1 MVKNKLVRNAV
12 AVVVAL
18 GVIGTI
24 PVFAESYDMEDG
36 HAYNNATSS
45 GGIKCCDAGTIND
58 RSGEYA
64 SLYLRTTYQDGQES
78 DYWSGVVPGSVH
90 ENTGW
95 DWAEDYYSIHRLHRT
110 SSGEAR
116 DRVELS
122 SCW

>member
-64 SLYLRTTYQDGQES
+64 SLYLRTTVRLLVRSSTGVGTRK
-78 DYWSGVVPGSVH
+78 YWLGLGR
-90 ENTGW
+90 
-95 DWAEDYYSIHRLHRT
+95 RL
-110 SSGEAR
+110 
-116 DRVELS
+116 L
-122 SCW
+122 

>member
-78 DYWSGVVPGSVH
+78 DYWSGVVQGSV
-90 ENTGW
+90 
-95 DWAEDYYSIHRLHRT
+95 DYYSIHRLHRT

>member
-1 MVKNKLVRNAV
+1 MGKNKLVRNAV

-78 DYWSGVVPGSVH
+78 DYWSG
-90 ENTGW
+90 
-95 DWAEDYYSIHRLHRT
+95 LHRT

>member
-1 MVKNKLVRNAV
+1 MYKRNIYTILSYLVRNAV

-45 GGIKCCDAGTIND
+45 G
-58 RSGEYA
+58 
-64 SLYLRTTYQDGQES
+64 
-78 DYWSGVVPGSVH
+78 
-90 ENTGW
+90 
-95 DWAEDYYSIHRLHRT
+95 
-110 SSGEAR
+110 EAR

>member
-64 SLYLRTTYQDGQES
+64 SLYLRTTYQDGQEIIGQEWYRGRYTKILAGIGQKIIIVYIVCTEQVQGKQEIES
-78 DYWSGVVPGSVH
+78 NYLLAG
-90 ENTGW
+90 N
-95 DWAEDYYSIHRLHRT
+95 
-110 SSGEAR
+110 
-116 DRVELS
+116 
-122 SCW
+122 

>member
-58 RSGEYA
+58 RSGEYRYTKILA
-64 SLYLRTTYQDGQES
+64 GIGQKIIIVYIVCTEQVQGKQEIESNYLLAG
-78 DYWSGVVPGSVH
+78 
-90 ENTGW
+90 N
-95 DWAEDYYSIHRLHRT
+95 
-110 SSGEAR
+110 
-116 DRVELS
+116 
-122 SCW
+122 

>member
-78 DYWSGVVPGSVH
+78 DYWSGVVQGVG
-90 ENTGW
+90 TRKYW
-95 DWAEDYYSIHRLHRT
+95 LAEDYYSIHRLHRT

>member
-64 SLYLRTTYQDGQES
+64 SLYTCHINRNGDCNAHSNPLYDIGNLNPLHSES
-78 DYWSGVVPGSVH
+78 
-90 ENTGW
+90 
-95 DWAEDYYSIHRLHRT
+95 L
-110 SSGEAR
+110 
-116 DRVELS
+116 LS
-122 SCW
+122 ST

>member
-58 RSGEYA
+58 L
-64 SLYLRTTYQDGQES
+64 SL
-78 DYWSGVVPGSVH
+78 
-90 ENTGW
+90 
-95 DWAEDYYSIHRLHRT
+95 IHI
-110 SSGEAR
+110 
-116 DRVELS
+116 
-122 SCW
+122 

>member
-1 MVKNKLVRNAV
+1 MYKRNVYIILSYLVRNAV

-45 GGIKCCDAGTIND
+45 G
-58 RSGEYA
+58 
-64 SLYLRTTYQDGQES
+64 
-78 DYWSGVVPGSVH
+78 
-90 ENTGW
+90 
-95 DWAEDYYSIHRLHRT
+95 
-110 SSGEAR
+110 EAR

>member
-1 MVKNKLVRNAV
+1 MYKRNVYTILSYLVRNAV

-36 HAYNNATSS
+36 HPYNNA
-45 GGIKCCDAGTIND
+45 
-58 RSGEYA
+58 
-64 SLYLRTTYQDGQES
+64 
-78 DYWSGVVPGSVH
+78 
-90 ENTGW
+90 
-95 DWAEDYYSIHRLHRT
+95 T

>member
-1 MVKNKLVRNAV
+1 MYKRNVYTILSYLVRN

-45 GGIKCCDAGTIND
+45 G
-58 RSGEYA
+58 
-64 SLYLRTTYQDGQES
+64 
-78 DYWSGVVPGSVH
+78 
-90 ENTGW
+90 
-95 DWAEDYYSIHRLHRT
+95 
-110 SSGEAR
+110 EAR

>member
-1 MVKNKLVRNAV
+1 MYKRNVYTILSYLVRNAV

-45 GGIKCCDAGTIND
+45 
-58 RSGEYA
+58 
-64 SLYLRTTYQDGQES
+64 
-78 DYWSGVVPGSVH
+78 W
-90 ENTGW
+90 
-95 DWAEDYYSIHRLHRT
+95 
-110 SSGEAR
+110 EAR

>member
-78 DYWSGVVPGSVH
+78 DYWSGVVQGRYTKILAGIGQKIIIVYIVCTEQVQGSK
-90 ENTGW
+90 
-95 DWAEDYYSIHRLHRT
+95 R
-110 SSGEAR
+110 
-116 DRVELS
+116 
-122 SCW
+122 

>member
-78 DYWSGVVPGSVH
+78 DYW
-90 ENTGW
+90 
-95 DWAEDYYSIHRLHRT
+95 AEDYYSIHRLHRT

>member
-45 GGIKCCDAGTIND
+45 GGIK
-58 RSGEYA
+58 SGEYA

-78 DYWSGVVPGSVH
+78 DYWSGVVQGSVH

>member
-1 MVKNKLVRNAV
+1 MYKRNVYTILSYLVRNAV

-36 HAYNNATSS
+36 HAYNNATS
-45 GGIKCCDAGTIND
+45 
-58 RSGEYA
+58 
-64 SLYLRTTYQDGQES
+64 L
-78 DYWSGVVPGSVH
+78 
-90 ENTGW
+90 
-95 DWAEDYYSIHRLHRT
+95 
-110 SSGEAR
+110 GEAR

>member
-45 GGIKCCDAGTIND
+45 GGIKCCDAGTINN

-64 SLYLRTTYQDGQES
+64 GTGVGTRK
-78 DYWSGVVPGSVH
+78 YWLGLGR
-90 ENTGW
+90 
-95 DWAEDYYSIHRLHRT
+95 RL
-110 SSGEAR
+110 
-116 DRVELS
+116 L
-122 SCW
+122 

>member
-58 RSGEYA
+58 RSGGICFFVFAYNI
-64 SLYLRTTYQDGQES
+64 SGWTRVRLLVRSGTGVGTRK
-78 DYWSGVVPGSVH
+78 YWLGLGR
-90 ENTGW
+90 
-95 DWAEDYYSIHRLHRT
+95 RL
-110 SSGEAR
+110 
-116 DRVELS
+116 L
-122 SCW
+122 

>member
-36 HAYNNATSS
+36 HNATSS

-78 DYWSGVVPGSVH
+78 DYWSGVVQGSVH

>member
-1 MVKNKLVRNAV
+1 MEVLEW
-12 AVVVAL
+12 L
-18 GVIGTI
+18 I

-78 DYWSGVVPGSVH
+78 DYWSGVVQGSVH

>member
-1 MVKNKLVRNAV
+1 MYKRNVYTILSYLVRNAV

-45 GGIKCCDAGTIND
+45 GK
-58 RSGEYA
+58 
-64 SLYLRTTYQDGQES
+64 
-78 DYWSGVVPGSVH
+78 
-90 ENTGW
+90 
-95 DWAEDYYSIHRLHRT
+95 
-110 SSGEAR
+110 AR